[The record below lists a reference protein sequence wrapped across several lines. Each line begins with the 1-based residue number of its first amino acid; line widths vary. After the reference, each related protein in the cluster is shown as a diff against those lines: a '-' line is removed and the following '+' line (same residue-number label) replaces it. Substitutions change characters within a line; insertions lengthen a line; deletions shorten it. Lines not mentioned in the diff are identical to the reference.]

1 LKRTAEADFC
11 RVHRLPL
18 EINKNLIAR
27 HRNLWKFDYF
37 RNMTATVNDRMRQ
50 APTFIKKPETTAQLV
65 RRLVTAYYAKKGIP
79 LSELNKP

>member
-1 LKRTAEADFC
+1 
-11 RVHRLPL
+11 
-18 EINKNLIAR
+18 
-27 HRNLWKFDYF
+27 
-37 RNMTATVNDRMRQ
+37 MTATVNDRMRQ